1 MGKISAAKEMK
12 RCVTAEKEVI
22 SLEYEGTEHE
32 IILPR
37 KGSQSSVKI
46 RRLVRTLDTVKFSYF
61 LQFRWSVCTSD
72 LLHKAARRSRSFCPH
87 NTHFN

>member
-1 MGKISAAKEMK
+1 MGKISAVKEMK

-37 KGSQSSVKI
+37 
-46 RRLVRTLDTVKFSYF
+46 R
-61 LQFRWSVCTSD
+61 
-72 LLHKAARRSRSFCPH
+72 
-87 NTHFN
+87 